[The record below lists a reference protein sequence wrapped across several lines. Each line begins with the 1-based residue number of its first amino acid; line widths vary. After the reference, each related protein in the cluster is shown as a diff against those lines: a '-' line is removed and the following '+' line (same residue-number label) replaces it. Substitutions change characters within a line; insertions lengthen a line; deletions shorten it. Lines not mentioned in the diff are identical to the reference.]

1 MGRISV
7 KFGLALRR
15 VTLIAGVLAVL
26 GGIPAAV
33 STASAATGS
42 GFVRVGNLSQGS
54 SPVDVYVS
62 SGSTVSAVDRGV
74 AYPSVLSYQSIGA
87 GSYTVDLRAAGS
99 PASSKPLMSGSLS
112 VKAGQ
117 AYTVTSLQGKLKVL
131 DDSLTAPSG
140 QSLVQ
145 VIQASGQSK
154 VTFHCSCAAGAPG
167 NVATNAAP
175 GSVSPYAKIPP
186 GAWTMTATGPSQN
199 ASKFVPL
206 TANTVH
212 TEVVVTTSSGLGIL
226 DLLSAAGDQPT
237 LGGVGAGFGG
247 TAPHGPGS
255 PLPWLVVIGAGVALI
270 AAGGLSLSR
279 ARLRRTTAQG

>member
-1 MGRISV
+1 M
-7 KFGLALRR
+7 KFRLALRR
-15 VTLIAGVLAVL
+15 VTLSVAVLAVV
-26 GGIPAAV
+26 GGVQGA
-33 STASAATGS
+33 ASAASAVAGTGWI
-42 GFVRVGNLSQGS
+42 RLGNLSTGS

-62 SGSTVSAVDRGV
+62 SGSTVAMVQHDV
-74 AYPSVLSYQSIGA
+74 AYPTVLSYQTMDA
-87 GSYTVDLRAAGS
+87 GSYSVDMRAAGS
-99 PASSKPLMSGSLS
+99 AASSKPLLSGTVS
-112 VKAGQ
+112 VKSGH

-131 DDSLTAPSG
+131 DDSLNAPSG

-167 NVATNAAP
+167 NVTNDAAP

-186 GAWTMTATGPSQN
+186 GQWTMTATGPDQN
-199 ASKFVPL
+199 ASRFVPL

-212 TEVVVTTSSGLGIL
+212 TEVVVSTSSGLGIL

-237 LGGVGAGFGG
+237 LGGVGTGFGG

-255 PLPWLVVIGAGVALI
+255 PLPWLAVIGAGLVLVVA
-270 AAGGLSLSR
+270 GLSLSR
-279 ARLRRTTAQG
+279 IRQSNATARG